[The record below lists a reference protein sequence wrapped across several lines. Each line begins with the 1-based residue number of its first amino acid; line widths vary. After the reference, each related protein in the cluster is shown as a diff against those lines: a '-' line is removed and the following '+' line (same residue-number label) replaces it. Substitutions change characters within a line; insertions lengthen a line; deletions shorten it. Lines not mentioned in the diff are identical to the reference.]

1 MQPPLNNVFVAKI
14 IKFVI
19 CLAHTRFRICG
30 NFKRAFRVIRREV
43 RKDESSETKS
53 RQELIIRNE
62 RHSPMAGPLKAGN
75 CSGLN
80 VPFTAGIF

>member
-1 MQPPLNNVFVAKI
+1 MRPPLNNVFIAKMLE
-14 IKFVI
+14 FVI
-19 CLAHTRFRICG
+19 CLAHTRIRICR
-30 NFKRAFRVIRREV
+30 NLKRAVRVIRREV

-62 RHSPMAGPLKAGN
+62 QHSPMAGPLKAGN

-80 VPFTAGIF
+80 VPFMAGIF